1 MCPLLFN
8 GMMDEILDYV
18 IPAVSHEQVS
28 PIFLINVMAEFTDCF
43 FWENSVQ
50 NFLHLPIFTINQ
62 FNLSFVFD
70 LDEHFYDLYGKHSLF
85 SHQNTLYVHI
95 IIA

>member
-43 FWENSVQ
+43 F
-50 NFLHLPIFTINQ
+50 
-62 FNLSFVFD
+62 
-70 LDEHFYDLYGKHSLF
+70 
-85 SHQNTLYVHI
+85 
-95 IIA
+95 